1 MKVKFLNA
9 TNYANIYG
17 LFDENEKCI
26 GTKEVRLAGI
36 DCNTYF
42 DSWSKYTKREI
53 KKMFREIEKWKKWQT
68 VRFLK

>member
-1 MKVKFLNA
+1 MTVKFLNA

-17 LFDENEKCI
+17 LFDGEKCI

-53 KKMFREIEKWKKWQT
+53 KKMFREIEK
-68 VRFLK
+68 